1 MCGKFPNS
9 HMHEMG
15 RRIPSTIF
23 LTATFTWKMLER
35 SDSMYSSIFL
45 LDNYNDFSWNGPNSL
60 EILGYVYLGTRY
72 KLE

>member
-1 MCGKFPNS
+1 
-9 HMHEMG
+9 
-15 RRIPSTIF
+15 
-23 LTATFTWKMLER
+23 MLER